1 MVRVC
6 ACMHLSLKPENY
18 EGYVEHF
25 LELTTNKHGGIVS
38 PAVSIPS
45 FWAHA
50 SASAIVG

>member
-1 MVRVC
+1 MC

-38 PAVSIPS
+38 PAVPIPS
-45 FWAHA
+45 FWARA
-50 SASAIVG
+50 SAPAVVG